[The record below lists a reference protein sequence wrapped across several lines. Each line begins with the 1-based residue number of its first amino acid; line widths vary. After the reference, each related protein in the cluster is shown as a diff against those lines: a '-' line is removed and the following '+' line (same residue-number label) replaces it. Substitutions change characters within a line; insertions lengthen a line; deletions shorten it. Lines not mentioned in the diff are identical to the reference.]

1 MIGLCIERIQGVS
14 KVLLTDRQNCR
25 FLGLVFKKRNTQNSK
40 LLLAGLE
47 HILRAVCG
55 DVIEILT
62 FGGDPGMGLRE
73 NLRQG
78 HRGAS

>member
-1 MIGLCIERIQGVS
+1 LHRENTGSVESVA
-14 KVLLTDRQNCR
+14 DRQTKLS
-25 FLGLVFKKRNTQNSK
+25 FFGVGFKKQTQNSTLK
-40 LLLAGLE
+40 TQNCFLAGLE
-47 HILRAVCG
+47 HILMAVCG

-62 FGGDPGMGLRE
+62 FGEDPGMGLRE

>member
-25 FLGLVFKKRNTQNSK
+25 FLGLVFKNLNTQNSK

-47 HILRAVCG
+47 HILRK
-55 DVIEILT
+55 
-62 FGGDPGMGLRE
+62 LRRE
-73 NLRQG
+73 PKIFEETRYD
-78 HRGAS
+78 RR